1 MKKYNLNTA
10 DARVDHFLQSKNVI
24 YIRTQDKKKFQ
35 IHEEN
40 GNYESYSEQDYLN
53 SLNNRRLLRTWEK
66 CRSQVKIA
74 PHLPEIIK
82 VIIYENTFDDL
93 ESLVIQ
99 SHKESNASSINSQS
113 IQQLFSKMK
122 EIAILLNRDID
133 ANYWHELIDF
143 FQTCFQSKILTESFQ
158 RSAKEVD

>member
-10 DARVDHFLQSKNVI
+10 DAKVNHYIQSKNVI
-24 YIRTQDKKKFQ
+24 YLRTQNKNKYQ
-35 IHEEN
+35 IHEDN
-40 GNYESYSEQDYLN
+40 GNYKAYTEHDYLN

-66 CRSQVKIA
+66 CRSQVKVA

-93 ESLVIQ
+93 EKLVIQ
-99 SHKESNASSINSQS
+99 SHQESCTSSINSRT

-122 EIAILLNRDID
+122 EISLLLNRELD
-133 ANYWHELIDF
+133 ADYWSELTDF
-143 FQTCFQSKILTESFQ
+143 FQTCFSLQILNESFK
-158 RSAKEVD
+158 RCSKGH

>member
-10 DARVDHFLQSKNVI
+10 DVSVNHYIQSKNVI
-24 YIRTQDKKKFQ
+24 YLRTQDKKKFQ
-35 IHEEN
+35 IHENN
-40 GNYESYSEQDYLN
+40 GNYETYSEHDYLN

-93 ESLVIQ
+93 KTLVIQ
-99 SHKESNASSINSQS
+99 SHQETSNSPINSQS
-113 IQQLFSKMK
+113 VQQLFSKLK
-122 EIAILLNRDID
+122 HIAHLLNKEVD
-133 ANYWHELIDF
+133 ANYWTELTDF
-143 FQTCFQSKILTESFQ
+143 FQTCITLKILNESFE
-158 RSAKEVD
+158 RTSKGH

>member
-10 DARVDHFLQSKNVI
+10 DVSVNHYIQSKNVI
-24 YIRTQDKKKFQ
+24 YLRTQDKKKFQ
-35 IHEEN
+35 IHENN
-40 GNYESYSEQDYLN
+40 GNYETYSEQDYLN

-93 ESLVIQ
+93 KTLVIK
-99 SHKESNASSINSQS
+99 SHQESSNYPITSQS
-113 IQQLFSKMK
+113 IQQLFSKMQD
-122 EIAILLNRDID
+122 IALHLNRDAD
-133 ANYWHELIDF
+133 ADYWAELTDF
-143 FQTCFQSKILTESFQ
+143 FQTCITLQITNKSFERTSKGH
-158 RSAKEVD
+158 